1 MQNEIFAVWEAQKNR
16 IQLELFKTYGVW
28 TRSPVAYYLTLVANL
43 SIIMLESKLLY
54 LVTLETLR
62 MCPNLITQLLV
73 ATTTC

>member
-43 SIIMLESKLLY
+43 SIIKLESKLLY

>member
-1 MQNEIFAVWEAQKNR
+1 MILVR
-16 IQLELFKTYGVW
+16 ITKAIAKLDICRLGSPEE
-28 TRSPVAYYLTLVANL
+28 SPVAYYLTLVANL